1 MEERLYDLIFICL
14 PTTPEEEVAKI
25 IATLEQVI
33 TERGGKV
40 EKVEK
45 WGNRKMAYRVAKQR
59 EGYYVYMSLRG
70 AQPDLI
76 KELERRLKV
85 YDAVIKYQTVRL
97 DEEIKRQQKLVG
109 RRERRARQRPR
120 KTAAGTSGP
129 TSTPSPAGPA
139 GPAPEPAAAAS

>member
-33 TERGGKV
+33 AERGGKV
-40 EKVEK
+40 EKIDK
-45 WGNRKMAYRVAKQR
+45 WGIRKMAYRVAKQR
-59 EGYYVYMSLRG
+59 EGYYVYMSVRG

-85 YDAVIKYQTVRL
+85 SDAVIKYMTVRL

-120 KTAAGTSGP
+120 KTAAA
-129 TSTPSPAGPA
+129 PSPAPTPTPGPA
-139 GPAPEPAAAAS
+139 SEPAAAAS

>member
-33 TERGGKV
+33 ADRGGKV
-40 EKVEK
+40 EKVDK
-45 WGNRKMAYRVAKQR
+45 WGIRKMAYRVAKQR
-59 EGYYVYMSLRG
+59 EGYYVVMSLRG

-85 YDAVIKYQTVRL
+85 SDAVIKYMTVRL
-97 DEEIKRQQKLVG
+97 DEEIKRQQKLLSH
-109 RRERRARQRPR
+109 REHRARRRPR
-120 KTAAGTSGP
+120 KPMAAA
-129 TSTPSPAGPA
+129 PAAPP
-139 GPAPEPAAAAS
+139 PAPPAAPPAAPEQPPAS

>member
-33 TERGGKV
+33 AERGGKV

-85 YDAVIKYQTVRL
+85 SDAVIKYMTVRL

-109 RRERRARQRPR
+109 RREKRARQRPR
-120 KTAAGTSGP
+120 KAATGP
-129 TSTPSPAGPA
+129 
-139 GPAPEPAAAAS
+139 GPAPTPGPATEPAAAAS